1 MLRLFQVCRSLS
13 YNKARKT
20 NLDIDIIMESPH
32 QTNELKQILAKL
44 LIPLAGIT
52 LFLLIFNIVKSVASL
67 ALLLFLGIL
76 LAILLNGVSNFL
88 SQKTRIPFVLSMFIF
103 ILLILGI
110 LVGIG
115 WYAGPNLIE
124 QYKILREQIPSAINN
139 LEDIF
144 ARRGWAEYL
153 LPDQVKMDQVFS
165 NSSSFFSGIAGIF
178 STAAGFLASIFF
190 ILFVAI
196 YMAIDPDIYL
206 NNFITIF
213 SKDRRERAREIFSL
227 LGNGLRWWLIGRF
240 ASMAVVGIMT
250 TVLLFIAGI
259 NMAVFLG
266 LIAAMFSF
274 VPYIGPTASGIPAI
288 IVALSDEP
296 IKALYVIVIY
306 SLIQF
311 IESYFITPLIQE
323 RAVSMPPALLITVQ
337 VLMGLLFG
345 LLGVLLA
352 TPLTVVLIILV
363 QTLYVHDYHGDEIKV
378 LGSHTKQS

>member
-1 MLRLFQVCRSLS
+1 
-13 YNKARKT
+13 
-20 NLDIDIIMESPH
+20 MESTS
-32 QTNELKQILAKL
+32 QTTELKQILAKL

-52 LFLLIFNIVKSVASL
+52 LFLLLFNIIKSIASL
-67 ALLLFLGIL
+67 VLLLFLGIL
-76 LAILLNGVSNFL
+76 LALLFNGVSNFL
-88 SQKTRIPFVLSMFIF
+88 SQKSRLPFGLAMIIF
-103 ILLILGI
+103 ILIILGM
-110 LVGIG
+110 LAGIG

-139 LEDIF
+139 LKDLF
-144 ARRGWAEYL
+144 ANRGWSEYL
-153 LPDQVKMDQVFS
+153 LPDQVKLDQIFS
-165 NSSSFFSGIAGIF
+165 NGSSFVTGIAGIF
-178 STAAGFLASIFF
+178 STAAGFLASLFF
-190 ILFVAI
+190 ILFVAV
-196 YMAIDPDIYL
+196 YLAIDPDIYL
-206 NNFITIF
+206 NNLIKILA
-213 SKDRRERAREIFSL
+213 KKRRQRAKEIFSM
-227 LGNGLRWWLIGRF
+227 LGNGLRWWLIGRI
-240 ASMAVVGIMT
+240 ASMAVVGILT

-259 NMAVFLG
+259 HMAVFLG

-274 VPYIGPTASGIPAI
+274 VPYIGPTVSAIPAI

-296 IKALYVIVIY
+296 AKVLYVIVIY
-306 SLIQF
+306 SLVQF

-378 LGSHTKQS
+378 LGSHTK